1 MKFFAPAVARRRGSN
16 KESPMELVTPS
27 AATDTEAASKAA
39 ASDAPAQPA
48 VRLGLARSAVL
59 GFVGTAA
66 IVVGAVLGGQSFE
79 THLPGAWFFGMP
91 GGVFGSAGTDD
102 TLPPVASLALVFGG
116 LILLTRVWI
125 GFLGHLH
132 RHPGFP
138 VKRVV
143 LVVTIWAVPLLL
155 APPLF
160 SRDVYTYAAQ
170 GEMVSHNINPYSYG
184 PNVLG
189 ATPFNTLADSVWS
202 GTESPYGPT
211 FLTVDGV
218 IDQGSGHQILADLVL
233 LRLLEVAGI
242 ALMVAAT
249 PVLARSLKHDPA
261 HAVLL
266 GAGSPL
272 VLLSLLAGDH
282 NDALMVGLLVAGLAV
297 AKRFG
302 TVPGVI
308 LCALAAGVKSPA
320 ALGVLFLGW
329 TWAGSTASTRRRIG
343 HTAAAGAIALATME
357 VMALISGTGWG
368 WIRTTST
375 ADASFTGVT
384 PVNVVARGVSIFSHL
399 VQVPISTMDA
409 RPVFSVL
416 GLLIA
421 VYVGY
426 RLLMRSPQDGVVRCL
441 GLTLLVLALLG
452 PIVWAWYVTWGV
464 VVLAPAAVGRLRTAL
479 IVISTFWAFAGV
491 TSVHNIYMR
500 MIHTFFVQDL
510 LLIAMLLAVA
520 IMPLAQFTAAA
531 HGRARLPRLTSGKGD
546 EDGSQRGP
554 RLGGGV
560 LAGAG
565 AGTGAT

>member
-1 MKFFAPAVARRRGSN
+1 
-16 KESPMELVTPS
+16 MELDPPSKTATPMTS
-27 AATDTEAASKAA
+27 TRTAEA
-39 ASDAPAQPA
+39 DAPAQSA
-48 VRLGLARSAVL
+48 LQLGLVRTAIL
-59 GFVGTAA
+59 GFVGTSA

-79 THLPGAWFFGMP
+79 THLSGAWFFGMP
-91 GGVFGSAGTDD
+91 GGLFGSAGTTN

-116 LILLTRVWI
+116 LILLSRVWF
-125 GFLGHLH
+125 GFLRHLH
-132 RHPGFP
+132 RNEGFP

-170 GEMVSHNINPYSYG
+170 GEMVSHHINPYSYG

-189 ATPFNTLADSVWS
+189 VTPFNTLADSVWS
-202 GTESPYGPT
+202 GNESPYGPT
-211 FLTVDGV
+211 FLTVDGLV
-218 IDQGSGHQILADLVL
+218 DQASGHQILADLVL

-249 PVLARSLKHDPA
+249 PTLARSLKRDPA

-272 VLLSLLAGDH
+272 VLLFLVGGDH
-282 NDALMVGLLVAGLAV
+282 NDALMAGLLVAGLAV
-297 AKRFG
+297 AKRVG
-302 TVPGVI
+302 IVPGVI
-308 LCALAAGVKSPA
+308 ICALAAGVKSPA

-329 TWAGSTASTRRRIG
+329 VWAGPGAGTRRRIA
-343 HTAAAGAIALATME
+343 HTAIAGVIALATVE
-357 VMALISGTGWG
+357 VMALASGTGWG
-368 WIRTTST
+368 WIRTTTT
-375 ADASFTGVT
+375 ADAAFTGVT
-384 PVNVVARGVSIFSHL
+384 PVNVVARGVSILSHAL
-399 VQVPISTMDA
+399 LVPISTMGA

-426 RLLMRSPQDGVVRCL
+426 RLLMRSPRDGVVRCL

-479 IVISTFWAFAGV
+479 IVISTFWVFAGV

-500 MIHTFFVQDL
+500 LIHTFALTDL
-510 LLIAMLLAVA
+510 LLLAMLLAVA
-520 IMPLAQFTAAA
+520 IMPIGLFTTRAN
-531 HGRARLPRLTSGKGD
+531 GRIRLPRLWPGSGD
-546 EDGSQRGP
+546 DDTQRESSV
-554 RLGGGV
+554 GGGV

-565 AGTGAT
+565 AGATTN

>member
-1 MKFFAPAVARRRGSN
+1 
-16 KESPMELVTPS
+16 MELATSS
-27 AATDTEAASKAA
+27 AAPDIETPDEAA
-39 ASDAPAQPA
+39 ASTAPAQRA
-48 VRLGLARSAVL
+48 VHVSLVRTALL
-59 GFVGTAA
+59 GFAGTAA
-66 IVVGAVLGGQSFE
+66 IVVGSVLGGQSFE

-91 GGVFGSAGTDD
+91 GGLFGSAGTTDA
-102 TLPPVASLALVFGG
+102 LPPVASLALVFGG

-125 GFLGHLH
+125 GFLGRLN
-132 RHPGFP
+132 RHQGFP
-138 VKRVV
+138 IKRVV

-170 GEMVSHNINPYSYG
+170 GEMVGHHINPYSYG

-189 ATPFNTLADSVWS
+189 ATPFNELADSVWS

-211 FLTVDGV
+211 FLAVDGTA
-218 IDQGSGHQILADLVL
+218 DQASGHQILADLVL

-249 PVLARSLKHDPA
+249 PTLARSLKRDPA

-297 AKRFG
+297 AKRVG

-329 TWAGSTASTRRRIG
+329 TWAGPDAPTRRRIG

-368 WIRTTST
+368 WVRTTTT

-384 PVNVVARGVSIFSHL
+384 PVNIVARMVSIASHL
-399 VQVPISTMDA
+399 LQVPVSTMDV

-416 GLLIA
+416 GLVIA

-426 RLLMRSPQDGVVRCL
+426 RLLMRSPRDGVVRCL

-479 IVISTFWAFAGV
+479 IVISSFWAFAGV
-491 TSVHNIYMR
+491 TSVHNIYLR
-500 MIHTFFVQDL
+500 MIHTFFLQDL
-510 LLIAMLLAVA
+510 LLVAMLLAVA
-520 IMPLAQFTAAA
+520 IMPLAQFTSAAR
-531 HGRARLPRLTSGKGD
+531 GRAHLPRLTPGAGD
-546 EDGSQRGP
+546 GDGGQLGP

-560 LAGAG
+560 LAATGAG
-565 AGTGAT
+565 AATGTGTA